1 MRSRAYWI
9 VWLVCIIGL
18 GIASRVVHTGWILL
32 DKYAGDALYAAMV
45 YMIVSLVWQTGPLRK
60 GVLAML
66 IMTALEVFQ
75 LTMIPAHMLAGG
87 NLATRI
93 VARLLGTEFSFLDL
107 LAYAVGI
114 FCVLLFDRPGI
125 PHPTHRLSRR

>member
-1 MRSRAYWI
+1 MGLMRSRAYWVACLFCI
-9 VWLVCIIGL
+9 VGL

-45 YMIVSLVWQTGPLRK
+45 YVLISLIWQTGPLRK
-60 GVLAML
+60 AVLAML

-75 LTMIPAHMLAGG
+75 LTMIPAHLLASG
-87 NLATRI
+87 NPAERI
-93 VARLLGTEFSFLDL
+93 LARLLGTEFSFRDL

-114 FCVLLFDRPGI
+114 LGVLVIDRASKLRPVE
-125 PHPTHRLSRR
+125 